1 MVCKIANIYR
11 SKEYFGLGSK
21 PLHSKANSDL
31 NTQNPLKY
39 AIESSHAQ
47 SKNGAKYALNLFSGN
62 VFFCQLD
69 FFRDDKVGLI
79 SERFPLLLKSQ
90 KIGAKLLSKSS
101 SL

>member
-39 AIESSHAQ
+39 ATESSHTQ
-47 SKNGAKYALNLFSGN
+47 GKKWSKIYPEFVL
-62 VFFCQLD
+62 V
-69 FFRDDKVGLI
+69 
-79 SERFPLLLKSQ
+79 
-90 KIGAKLLSKSS
+90 
-101 SL
+101 

>member
-62 VFFCQLD
+62 VFF
-69 FFRDDKVGLI
+69 VSLI
-79 SERFPLLLKSQ
+79 FLET
-90 KIGAKLLSKSS
+90 IKLA
-101 SL
+101 